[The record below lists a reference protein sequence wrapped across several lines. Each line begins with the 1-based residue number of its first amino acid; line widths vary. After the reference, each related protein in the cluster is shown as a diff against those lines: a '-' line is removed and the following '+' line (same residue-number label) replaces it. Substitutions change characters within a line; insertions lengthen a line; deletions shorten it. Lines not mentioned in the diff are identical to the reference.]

1 MLSRGVSICVQKP
14 NIIKLSSSHDVAI
27 GNYFFSK
34 AHVLEASNIA
44 NHIPIV
50 ILLKTC
56 VNCTYLESMLVIL
69 KSML

>member
-1 MLSRGVSICVQKP
+1 MYKSQTLLSYLLLMMLLLG
-14 NIIKLSSSHDVAI
+14 II
-27 GNYFFSK
+27 FFSK

>member
-1 MLSRGVSICVQKP
+1 MMLLLG
-14 NIIKLSSSHDVAI
+14 II
-27 GNYFFSK
+27 FFSK

-44 NHIPIV
+44 NHIQIV
-50 ILLKTC
+50 IFLETC